1 MFKKILVCLDGS
13 KSAEQALP
21 FAVSEA
27 RDYGGEITILRVNL
41 LSRFLPVWA
50 SGGPPQQV
58 VFIPPAM
65 LEEELAKETALEKAY
80 IDAVAAQVRIVGID
94 AASILL
100 TALPSEVA
108 ETIVDWAVDNEVSL
122 IVMATRGR
130 PWWRRLFA
138 GSVTAAV
145 ARRSPV
151 PVLVV
156 WQTVSAM
163 GTDDGRAPDYQTPA
177 GEAVGDFQV
186 EVE

>member
-1 MFKKILVCLDGS
+1 MAKKILVCLDGS
-13 KSAEQALP
+13 KIAERAIVFALG
-21 FAVSEA
+21 EA
-27 RDYGGEITILRVNL
+27 CGSGAQLALVLVNV

-58 VFIPPAM
+58 FFIPPAM
-65 LEEELAKETALEKAY
+65 LEEELAKEAAEQTAYLEG
-80 IDAVAAQVRIVGID
+80 VAGRLRTEGIEVTT
-94 AASILL
+94 ALL

-138 GSVTAAV
+138 ASVTAAV

-186 EVE
+186 EAE